1 MNNSFKF
8 AFLNF
13 VNQHQLIERNQHLL
27 VAVSGGADSMVL
39 LHLLRTWQK
48 YFALQI
54 TVAHFNHQLR
64 GAAADADEQFV
75 QEFCKKNNLPVLT
88 GRGNVKAFA
97 LSEKQSPEAAARML
111 RERFLREAQM
121 TTGSDSIVTGHHLD
135 DQIETLLMR
144 LLSGSG
150 LDGLA
155 GIRLRRDQFLRP
167 LLFARRQAI
176 VDYAEANQIAFVE
189 DASNQ
194 DLNFRR
200 NQIRHQL
207 IPFLNEHFDY
217 YNPAS
222 FLNIGL
228 LIQEWLPYI
237 ENQAELCFLAA
248 KKSGSENKI
257 RLDIPAFK
265 GYFSGIQIKALE
277 LALSRLCG
285 EEKKITTRQFLN
297 FSRWL
302 NKTNL
307 SGEYRLDESVII
319 RREKSELIFEKR
331 LKKALDII
339 PLTEIHNGESYL
351 FPELGISLRTDF
363 VEREEATFKNV
374 PEEEYLDAA
383 KLTFPLFLRSWQAGD
398 RFQPLGM
405 KQKKKISDFL
415 IDEKQLRY
423 PKKMTPVLL
432 NQSEIICI
440 PGMRISENYKIKSK
454 TEMVLKIKV
463 TKL

>member
-1 MNNSFKF
+1 MNNSLKF
-8 AFLNF
+8 SFLNF
-13 VNQHQLIERNQHLL
+13 VNHHQLIERNQHLL
-27 VAVSGGADSMVL
+27 VAVSGGVDSMVL
-39 LHLLRTWQK
+39 LHLLRTWQQ

-64 GAAADADEQFV
+64 GSAADADEKFV
-75 QEFCKKNNLPVLT
+75 RTFCEKNQLPVLT
-88 GRGNVKAFA
+88 GRGDVKKFA
-97 LSEKQSPEAAARML
+97 HSEKQSPEAAARIL
-111 RERFLREAQM
+111 RERFLREALESS
-121 TTGSDSIVTGHHLD
+121 GCDAIVTGHHLD

-155 GIRLRRDQFLRP
+155 GIRIRRDQFIRP
-167 LLFARRQAI
+167 MLFARRQEI
-176 VDYAEANQIAFVE
+176 VDYAEANNIAFVE
-189 DASNQ
+189 DVSNQ

-207 IPFLNEHFDY
+207 LPFLNEHFDY

-237 ENQAELCFLAA
+237 ENQAELCFLPPQ
-248 KKSGSENKI
+248 KSGSENKI
-257 RLDIPAFK
+257 RLDIPTFK

-285 EEKKITTRQFLN
+285 EEKKMTTRQFQN

-302 NKTNL
+302 NKAKF

-319 RREKSELIFEKR
+319 RREKSELVFEKR
-331 LKKALDII
+331 IKKAIDII

-363 VEREEATFKNV
+363 VEREAAVFNNV

-383 KLTFPLFLRSWQAGD
+383 KLTFPLLLRSWQAGD

-405 KQKKKISDFL
+405 KQEKKISDFL
-415 IDEKQLRY
+415 TDDKQLRY
-423 PKKMTPVLL
+423 PKKITPVML
-432 NQSEIICI
+432 NQTEIICV
-440 PGMRISENYKIKSK
+440 PGMRISENYKINPK

>member
-1 MNNSFKF
+1 MNNSLKF
-8 AFLNF
+8 TFLNF

-27 VAVSGGADSMVL
+27 VAVSGGVDSMVL
-39 LHLLRTWQK
+39 LHLLRSWQR
-48 YFALQI
+48 YFALKI

-64 GAAADADEQFV
+64 GAAADADAQFV
-75 QEFCKKNNLPVLT
+75 ADFCRENNLPVLT
-88 GRGNVKAFA
+88 GRGNVKEFA

-111 RERFLREAQM
+111 RERFLRDAQVAA
-121 TTGSDSIVTGHHLD
+121 GCDAIVTGHHLD
-135 DQIETLLMR
+135 DQMETLLMR

-155 GIRLRRDQFLRP
+155 GIRIRREQFLRP

-176 VDYAEANQIAFVE
+176 IDYAKAKNIAFVE

-237 ENQAELCFLAA
+237 ENQAELCFLSP
-248 KKSGSENKI
+248 KKSASENKI
-257 RLDIPAFK
+257 RLDIPTFK

-277 LALSRLCG
+277 LALSRLCS
-285 EEKKITTRQFLN
+285 EEKKMTTRQFQN

-302 NKTNL
+302 KKTNF
-307 SGEYRLDESVII
+307 SGEYRLDESVLV
-319 RREKSELIFEKR
+319 RREKNELIFEKCI
-331 LKKALDII
+331 KKTLDII
-339 PLTEIHNGESYL
+339 PLTEIYNGESYL

-363 VEREEATFKNV
+363 VEREDAVFNNA

-383 KLTFPLFLRSWQAGD
+383 KLTFPLLLRSWQAGD

-405 KQKKKISDFL
+405 KQGKKISDFL
-415 IDEKQLRY
+415 TDEKELRY
-423 PKKMTPVLL
+423 SKKITPVML
-432 NQSEIICI
+432 NQAEVICV
-440 PGMRISENYKIKSK
+440 PGVRISEKYKIKSK
-454 TEMVLKIKV
+454 TETVLKIKV